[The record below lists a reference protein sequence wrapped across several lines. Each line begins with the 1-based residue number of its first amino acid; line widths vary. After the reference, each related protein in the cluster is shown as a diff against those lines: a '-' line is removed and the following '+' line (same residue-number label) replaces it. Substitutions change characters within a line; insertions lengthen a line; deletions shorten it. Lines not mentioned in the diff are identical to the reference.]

1 MIAKISVWART
12 RSEAIRKME
21 SALGEVIIEGVDTN
35 VNYQYGILEDE
46 DFRKGNVDIEFI
58 NDRQQVI

>member
-1 MIAKISVWART
+1 
-12 RSEAIRKME
+12 ME